1 MIKVV
6 SVFDFQLFLLTKIPR
21 EGNLFLKKVPTPT
34 NSALNLE
41 RQSKAGF
48 QKINEWKSITVN
60 MGHKKGFA
68 VSDGAA

>member
-1 MIKVV
+1 MKAI
-6 SVFDFQLFLLTKIPR
+6 L
-21 EGNLFLKKVPTPT
+21 VPTYPT
-34 NSALNLE
+34 QQKYCRLSAVFLQLNLE